1 MKMAKGKKQK
11 DLFGLPKIESPLK
24 GPKTLKGLE
33 RKLMTGDG
41 RKSTPV
47 EKAIKS
53 ADKAVEE
60 AVYGKKKK
68 QVKRKK

>member
-1 MKMAKGKKQK
+1 MVKGKKQK
-11 DLFGLPKIESPLK
+11 DPFGLPKIEIPQK

-53 ADKAVEE
+53 ADKAIEE
-60 AVYGKKKK
+60 VIYGKKKK
-68 QVKRKK
+68 QIKRKK